1 MISMCLLFPSSCQ
14 SAVLAS
20 VCTNIHIS
28 CSRSYFFRIRIYVL
42 HPQKPCDLYGIL
54 IVLFK
59 YESFF
64 RWPVKTAV
72 DLVEFIFTMSMAC
85 LYIICKHVDM
95 DLEIYYWNNKDTS
108 KHCDLESNTC
118 LLHLSVKYIL
128 NINCNMNF
136 RTLTTSF
143 GFSTAMWLVTVSQS
157 DCMFYYS
164 TLDDMVQIL
173 EIYFMRKVANNEQL
187 YFLLAYIFKH
197 KYI

>member
-1 MISMCLLFPSSCQ
+1 MISMCLRFPSSCQ

-20 VCTNIHIS
+20 VCTNIHINVLD
-28 CSRSYFFRIRIYVL
+28 RIFFEYEYYDL

-54 IVLFK
+54 ILLFK

-72 DLVEFIFTMSMAC
+72 DLVEFTFYDVDGVFV
-85 LYIICKHVDM
+85 YIKSANTSTRIY
-95 DLEIYYWNNKDTS
+95 YYWNNKDTS

-128 NINCNMNF
+128 TINCNMNF

-157 DCMFYYS
+157 DCMSYYS
-164 TLDDMVQIL
+164 
-173 EIYFMRKVANNEQL
+173 RW
-187 YFLLAYIFKH
+187 
-197 KYI
+197 